1 MKKIT
6 LKETE
11 LVNLIEKLVK
21 ENIGNGGGQN
31 FGLMGTPTAKYKEM
45 FEAEEV
51 EEDSEGEETYNY
63 GEDEGEDRKEE
74 DRLEDEK
81 EMAPHDRIRE
91 IEKHLDALKDDMDYD
106 EDHEDRDEK
115 GEQFEGKGKKG
126 TYKGAP
132 SKVEKRDVYDGKPGK
147 VIGVDSNIKKQ
158 RNEGKKA
165 KTLNL
170 TENQLV
176 GLIERMVREQEE
188 EKEKKNVIGKTWE
201 QLSDWARNVFM
212 KNKKFKGCKRP
223 RRGSKTTACPVFSSM
238 SDADKTKIT
247 QTA

>member
-6 LKETE
+6 LKEAE

-21 ENIGNGGGQN
+21 ENLGNGNGHN
-31 FGLMGTPTAKYKEM
+31 FGIMGTPTAKYKELL
-45 FEAEEV
+45 EDDDV
-51 EEDSEGEETYNY
+51 ETADDVTEDSEGEETYHY

-115 GEQFEGKGKKG
+115 GEQFEGRDKKG

-132 SKVEKRDVYDGKPGK
+132 SKVEKRDVYDGRPGK
-147 VIGVDSNIKKQ
+147 VVGVYSNIKKQ

-176 GLIERMVREQEE
+176 NLIDKMV
-188 EKEKKNVIGKTWE
+188 KE
-201 QLSDWARNVFM
+201 
-212 KNKKFKGCKRP
+212 NKK
-223 RRGSKTTACPVFSSM
+223 
-238 SDADKTKIT
+238 
-247 QTA
+247 

>member
-6 LKETE
+6 LKEAE
-11 LVNLIEKLVK
+11 LVQLIEKLVK
-21 ENIGNGGGQN
+21 ENLENGNGHN

-45 FEAEEV
+45 FEAEDI

-74 DRLEDEK
+74 EGLEHEE

-132 SKVEKRDVYDGKPGK
+132 SKVEKRDVYDGRPGK
-147 VIGVDSNIKKQ
+147 VVGVYSN
-158 RNEGKKA
+158 
-165 KTLNL
+165 
-170 TENQLV
+170 
-176 GLIERMVREQEE
+176 
-188 EKEKKNVIGKTWE
+188 
-201 QLSDWARNVFM
+201 
-212 KNKKFKGCKRP
+212 
-223 RRGSKTTACPVFSSM
+223 
-238 SDADKTKIT
+238 
-247 QTA
+247 

>member
-106 EDHEDRDEK
+106 EDREDRDET
-115 GEQFEGKGKKG
+115 GDQFE
-126 TYKGAP
+126 
-132 SKVEKRDVYDGKPGK
+132 GK

-176 GLIERMVREQEE
+176 GIIERMVREQEE